1 MFGDTGAAR
10 VVNLTDG
17 SSHLIG
23 TLPLTVGRDPV
34 SDIRLDEEDVSR
46 RHAYLLRTPQ
56 GFLLV
61 DSSRHGTWVNGE
73 RIQAQRLLADRD
85 LIQMGSRSFRFEVY
99 GQALPELDLGQP
111 PGDLPAT
118 SEYSPTAAGARPTGK
133 MALALALAP
142 RAPWRTRLVSWIK
155 RYGVS
160 EVAGLTTAV
169 ASSWLVGT
177 ATDNAVV
184 AAYAASFGEGVGF
197 YGSLVLRE
205 MLEEAYAAGAR
216 RAPYGLAQMA
226 RTWRGLFLEFGPS
239 ELLDSTLLRPLAM
252 GIGTPGLRLGLGH
265 PGRQDHGRPAVLRTS
280 HMDSRTKAAR
290 RVGTVGYQASTVE
303 SFLTALREAGIEL
316 VVDIR
321 AVASSRRPGFS
332 KSRLAANLSE
342 AGIGYLHLRGLGTP
356 AEGRAAARAGRFGE
370 LKRIYHEH
378 LTTLEAKSELAELTE
393 LVRSGQRVCLL
404 CFEHDPAHCHRSMVA
419 EALGEQLPIHID
431 HLSPTP

>member
-1 MFGDTGAAR
+1 MVFGDTGAAR

-85 LIQMGSRSFRFEVY
+85 LIQMGSRSFRFEIY
-99 GQALPELDLGQP
+99 GQALPELGLGQP

-118 SEYSPTAAGARPTGK
+118 SESSTTAVGARPTGK

-160 EVAGLTTAV
+160 EMAGLTTAI
-169 ASSWLVGT
+169 ASSWLAGT

-226 RTWRGLFLEFGPS
+226 RTWRGLLLEFGPS
-239 ELLDSTLLRPLAM
+239 ELFDSTLLRPLAM
-252 GIGTPGLRLGLGH
+252 GIGTRAFGWGWGILAGKIMADLLFYVPVIWIHDR
-265 PGRQDHGRPAVLRTS
+265 RQ
-280 HMDSRTKAAR
+280 
-290 RVGTVGYQASTVE
+290 
-303 SFLTALREAGIEL
+303 
-316 VVDIR
+316 
-321 AVASSRRPGFS
+321 
-332 KSRLAANLSE
+332 
-342 AGIGYLHLRGLGTP
+342 
-356 AEGRAAARAGRFGE
+356 RAA
-370 LKRIYHEH
+370 
-378 LTTLEAKSELAELTE
+378 
-393 LVRSGQRVCLL
+393 
-404 CFEHDPAHCHRSMVA
+404 
-419 EALGEQLPIHID
+419 
-431 HLSPTP
+431 